1 MATDNIFAGTITCT
15 GMTVNGTITVT
26 GAIASTVGFVGPS
39 LTAISAGVIEGAAG
53 KLVLVSA
60 TSGVANTAGAGGV
73 GGAGSLFAGNGANGS
88 TTGGAGGAL
97 LFFAGNGGNGTA
109 GNGGAGGSFTV
120 SAGAGGATN
129 ANGGDI
135 NLIPGAGTGTGR
147 NGEVRINSSNA
158 GFIPVAFNYYAGA
171 IDTSFFIASRAYRV
185 KSVILRVDV
194 TAGAGITALIKKAAS
209 GTAINA
215 GTSISTTAFALDGA
229 AFTNQN
235 GVLAAA
241 ADLEIAAGDAIGI
254 DFTGAVAVGAA
265 GSVTVTLVPV

>member
-1 MATDNIFAGTITCT
+1 
-15 GMTVNGTITVT
+15 MTVNGAITVT

-39 LTAISAGVIEGAAG
+39 LTATSAGAVAGATGNTVI
-53 KLVLVSA
+53 VSA
-60 TSGVANTAGAGGV
+60 TNGVANTGGAGGG

-120 SAGAGGATN
+120 SAGQGGATN

-147 NGEVRINSSNA
+147 NGEVRINSSNT
-158 GFIPVAFNYYAGA
+158 GFIPVTFNYYAGA

-194 TAGAGITALIKKAAS
+194 TAGGGITAQIRKAPS
-209 GTAINA
+209 GTQISA
-215 GTSISTTAFALDGA
+215 GTLISSTAFALDGA
-229 AFTNQN
+229 AFTNQP
-235 GVLAAA
+235 GTLSSAT
-241 ADLEIAAGDAIGI
+241 DLEIAIGDAIGI
-254 DFTGAVAVGAA
+254 DFTGVVAVGAA